1 MLARSAKGLQ
11 NMDVWYNVAGIV
23 TAACMFAWFF
33 LLSPAGEKMREKNAG
48 AGTEN
53 ERRLIL
59 QLEGLNTAL
68 MRVSRQKVG

>member
-1 MLARSAKGLQ
+1 
-11 NMDVWYNVAGIV
+11 V
-23 TAACMFAWFF
+23 
-33 LLSPAGEKMREKNAG
+33 RERKSG